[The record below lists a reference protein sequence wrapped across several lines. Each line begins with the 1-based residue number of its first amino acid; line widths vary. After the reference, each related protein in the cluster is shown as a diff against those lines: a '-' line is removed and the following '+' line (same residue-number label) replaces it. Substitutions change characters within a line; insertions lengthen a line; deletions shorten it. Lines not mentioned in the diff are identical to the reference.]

1 MPPRPTYLLTRFAIL
16 RLLALVYAV
25 AFLVLINQAQPL
37 LGAGG
42 LLPVARFLAHVRD
55 AAGSSSA
62 AVLAL
67 PTLFWIDCSDATL
80 LAAAW
85 LGLALSLLALAGIT
99 NALLQLA
106 LWGLYLSFVQVGQL
120 FYGYGW
126 ETQLLET
133 GFLAVFLCPLRGL
146 GPFRSAPP
154 RLVIWLFRW
163 LIMRIMLGAAAIK
176 LRGDPCWRDFTC
188 LVYHYE
194 TQPVP
199 NPLSWW
205 LNAQPRWFH
214 VAGVAVNHFVE
225 LIAPVFVL
233 GPRRL
238 RAFAGICFIAFQVM
252 LILSG
257 NLSFLNWLT
266 IVPALACFDDA
277 AFARLLPRRSR
288 RRALAAAADRQPSAP
303 QRGAAIAL
311 TALVA
316 FLSINVVA
324 NLLSPRQAMNR
335 SYDRLHLV
343 NTYGAFGSV
352 GRERDEVILEGTS
365 DDHVGPDT
373 RWQEYQFPCKPGDV
387 TRRPCVISP
396 YHYRA
401 DWQMWFAAMSQASRE
416 PWLIHLIHQLL
427 RGDPAGKR
435 LLAVDPFPTQPPRF
449 IRAQLYR
456 YQFTRP
462 GDGSPDWWRRT
473 FIRPYL
479 PPVGRDDP
487 DIAAYLRSLDL
498 DDEPGDRPGREI
510 GAGTS

>member
-1 MPPRPTYLLTRFAIL
+1 MPPRPTYVLTRFAIL

-25 AFLVLINQAQPL
+25 AFLVLVNQVRPL
-37 LGAGG
+37 IGADG
-42 LLPVARFLAHVRD
+42 LLPATRFLARVRD
-55 AAGSSSA
+55 AAGSTGDA
-62 AVLAL
+62 ALAL
-67 PTLFWIDCSDATL
+67 PTLFWLDCSDTTL
-80 LAAAW
+80 LAAAAV
-85 LGLALSLLALAGIT
+85 GLALALLALAGAT
-99 NALLQLA
+99 NALLQFA
-106 LWGLYLSFVQVGQL
+106 LWILYLSFVQIGQL

-133 GFLAVFLCPLRGL
+133 GFLAIFLCPLRGI

-154 RLVIWLFRW
+154 PVVIWLFRW
-163 LIMRIMLGAAAIK
+163 LIIRIMLGAAAIK
-176 LRGDPCWRDFTC
+176 LRGDACWRDFTC

-199 NPLSWW
+199 NPFSWW

-225 LIAPVFVL
+225 LIAPFLVL

-238 RAFAGICFIAFQVM
+238 RVLAGICFVAFQVV

-277 AFARLLPRRSR
+277 ALARLLPARLRTGLL
-288 RRALAAAADRQPSAP
+288 ATAAAREASAP

-311 TALVA
+311 AALVA
-316 FLSINVVA
+316 FLSINVVT

-343 NTYGAFGSV
+343 NTYGAFGAV
-352 GRERDEVILEGTS
+352 GRERYEVILEGTS
-365 DDHVGPDT
+365 ADHIGPDT

-387 TRRPCVISP
+387 SRRPCIISP

-401 DWQMWFAAMSQASRE
+401 DWQIWFAAMSQASRE
-416 PWLIHLIHQLL
+416 PWLIHFVDQLL
-427 RGDPAGKR
+427 RGDRLAKR
-435 LLAVDPFPTQPPRF
+435 LLAVDPFPAEPPRF

-462 GDGSPDWWRRT
+462 GDDTPAWWRRT
-473 FIRPYL
+473 FVRPYL

-498 DDEPGDRPGREI
+498 EDRPAVAPR
-510 GAGTS
+510 S